1 MKWKDIWRAKGA
13 KAPREPTLPDLMSLS
28 GYDSGAGVAE
38 FDALDAF
45 SARVSARLNIIP
57 GTQLLEAGCGGGAW
71 LRHHYLNGAN
81 VSGVDFSPA
90 HLRVARQLMP
100 EGRFAAADIRALPF
114 GKSEFD
120 VAIAGSCFLYLP
132 DAQDA
137 SDALGE
143 LVRVLSPGGRGAV
156 TDLLDI
162 KMRAESETFRRGELG
177 QAEYD
182 RRYDGLAHQYFDRD
196 EMISLAE
203 ILGCCAATSTQEIA
217 GYGNSPY
224 RFNLWLEKT

>member
-1 MKWKDIWRAKGA
+1 MKWKDVWRAKGA
-13 KAPREPTLPDLMSLS
+13 KAPHEPTLPDLMSLN
-28 GYDSGAGVAE
+28 GYDSGAGVAA

-45 SARVSARLNIIP
+45 SARVSARLKIKS
-57 GTQLLEAGCGGGAW
+57 GTRLLEAGCGGGAW
-71 LRHHYLNGAN
+71 LRRHYLNGVN

-90 HLRVARQLMP
+90 HLRVARQMMP
-100 EGRFAAADIRALPF
+100 AGLFAAADIRALPF

-132 DAQDA
+132 NSKDA

-143 LVRVLSPGGRGAV
+143 LVRVLRPGGRGAV
-156 TDLLDI
+156 TDLPDI
-162 KMRAESETFRRGELG
+162 KMHAESETFRRGELG

-182 RRYDGLAHQYFDRD
+182 RRYAGLAHQYFDRD
-196 EMISLAE
+196 EMISLTE
-203 ILGCCAATSTQEIA
+203 SLGCRATTSTQEIA

-224 RFNLWLEKT
+224 RFNLWLEKP